1 MLKRY
6 RSLPF
11 TIKHIYLYRDIC
23 IDRRR
28 YNTMTTTEYNTMTT
42 TEYNTTKTGI
52 LFNHRH
58 HYID

>member
-1 MLKRY
+1 M
-6 RSLPF
+6 
-11 TIKHIYLYRDIC
+11 TTTE
-23 IDRRR
+23 